1 MMVGNMQLQPK
12 PVDEIIEE
20 VRMHLVPFISSL
32 KDLISLS
39 QTCRRLSIQLG
50 NTNMTNIILNH
61 NLAQQLARFN
71 LTIENLHNVFRTNK
85 GAVLSGSTVVQA
97 FRSVQWAN
105 TDLDIYVPYREEVET
120 FLKGAL
126 GSQEHNNNFH
136 DVDDDDDDDE
146 HTSYNNSDDTYSSTD
161 EGDIFTFEVNNNTVK
176 TIEGILNYFGLPLD
190 GRYCQ
195 AQLIYSAYFPIH
207 FKYMLELVQR
217 SGKKIQLIF
226 VSMDFYCYPEAKSCG
241 FVVDFF
247 DLSIVMNYYDGEHFR
262 SRFPQHIFN
271 KETTFN
277 VGISSS
283 INELQLRR
291 LLKYVGRR
299 GVQFL
304 GPFLPLSIS
313 ARQKYQRYK
322 DNCLRHG
329 FVLRFVYPAADVPV
343 VQEEEPISS
352 AERTDMIRK
361 LQEPNV
367 SLISGEWINAAV
379 LADGHLFSDSDSDK
393 DGEDMFRGFWR
404 RQRRTALEYRKAGI
418 PELEWEQKLQEK
430 MPPKYSL
437 HRRNHCACVD
447 NNYEEIINKVP
458 IVPLWSTNT
467 MSLADAQLSVRFNM
481 RDFPRNRRDAT
492 TIRDLYSN
500 QYNDDDKMY
509 PQEIET
515 GASSNTSGGY
525 DGDGDDDVDEE
536 VALNCGN

>member
-1 MMVGNMQLQPK
+1 MMVGNMQLQLK

-39 QTCRRLSIQLG
+39 QTCHRLSIQLG
-50 NTNMTNIILNH
+50 NTNMTNVILNH

-71 LTIENLHNVFRTNK
+71 LTIENLDNIFRKNK
-85 GAVLSGSTVVQA
+85 GAVLSGSTVLQA
-97 FRSVQWAN
+97 FRSVRWAN
-105 TDLDIYVPYREEVET
+105 TDLDIYVPYRAEVET

-126 GSQEHNNNFH
+126 ESQENNNNNFPDVD
-136 DVDDDDDDDE
+136 DVDDDED
-146 HTSYNNSDDTYSSTD
+146 TSYYSDNTYSSTD
-161 EGDIFTFEVNNNTVK
+161 GEDVFTVEVDE
-176 TIEGILNYFGLPLD
+176 TIIKRILKEFGLPLN

-195 AQLIYSAYFPIH
+195 AKLIYSTYFPIH

-226 VSMDFYCYPEAKSCG
+226 VCMDFYCYPEERSCG

-277 VGISSS
+277 TGISSS

-304 GPFLPLSIS
+304 GPYLPLSIS
-313 ARQKYQRYK
+313 ARQEYDRYK
-322 DNCLRHG
+322 NICLHRG
-329 FVLRFVYPAADVPV
+329 CVQRFVYPVADVTV
-343 VQEEEPISS
+343 VQEEESISVELADEVPAS
-352 AERTDMIRK
+352 
-361 LQEPNV
+361 QEPNE

-379 LADGHLFSDSDSDK
+379 LADGHLFNDSDSDK

-437 HRRNHCACVD
+437 HRGNHFSCAD
-447 NNYEEIINKVP
+447 NNSEDIMNKVP
-458 IVPLWSTNT
+458 ALLWSTNT
-467 MSLADAQLSVRFNM
+467 MSIADAQLSLRFNM
-481 RDFPRNRRDAT
+481 REYPRNRRDAT

-500 QYNDDDKMY
+500 LCNNDDDVDMIN
-509 PQEIET
+509 PEGIESA
-515 GASSNTSGGY
+515 ASSNTSN
-525 DGDGDDDVDEE
+525 DLDGDDE
-536 VALNCGN
+536 G

>member
-1 MMVGNMQLQPK
+1 MQLQPK

-97 FRSVQWAN
+97 FRSMRWAN
-105 TDLDIYVPYREEVET
+105 TDLDIYVPYHQEVET

-126 GSQEHNNNFH
+126 GSQESNYNFH
-136 DVDDDDDDDE
+136 DVDNDDDDE
-146 HTSYNNSDDTYSSTD
+146 HTSYNSDDTYSSGD
-161 EGDIFTFEVNNNTVK
+161 EGDIFTFEVDNDTVE
-176 TIEGILNYFGLPLD
+176 TIERILKEFGLPLD

-195 AQLIYSAYFPIH
+195 AKLIYSKYFPIH

-226 VSMDFYCYPEAKSCG
+226 VSMDFYCYPEERSCG

-277 VGISSS
+277 MGISSS

-304 GPFLPLSIS
+304 GPYLPLSIS
-313 ARQKYQRYK
+313 ARQEYDRYK
-322 DNCLRHG
+322 DNCLHRG
-329 FVLRFVYPAADVPV
+329 SVQRFVYPVADVPV
-343 VQEEEPISS
+343 VQEEEPISVERADEVS
-352 AERTDMIRK
+352 AS
-361 LQEPNV
+361 QEPNV

-393 DGEDMFRGFWR
+393 DGEDIFRGFWR
-404 RQRRTALEYRKAGI
+404 RQRRTAMEYRKAGI

-437 HRRNHCACVD
+437 HRGNHFTCVD
-447 NNYEEIINKVP
+447 NNNSEDIINKVP
-458 IVPLWSTNT
+458 ALLWSTNT
-467 MSLADAQLSVRFNM
+467 MSIADAQLSVRFNM

-500 QYNDDDKMY
+500 HYNNDDDDMMN
-509 PQEIET
+509 PQGIET
-515 GASSNTSGGY
+515 AASSNNTSDDNFGGN
-525 DGDGDDDVDEE
+525 DGKEVY
-536 VALNCGN
+536 VALLHCDN